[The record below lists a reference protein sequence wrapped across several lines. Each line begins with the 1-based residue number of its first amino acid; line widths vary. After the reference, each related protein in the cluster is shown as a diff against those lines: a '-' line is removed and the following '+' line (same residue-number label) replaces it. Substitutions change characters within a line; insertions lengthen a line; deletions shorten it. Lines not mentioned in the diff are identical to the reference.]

1 VAKLYFAQLS
11 DTHLLDAQSPAR
23 LEFLDPVQLAS
34 LAFRPHEMLTPF
46 VLDSMV
52 RRVNSLLFSE
62 MTGTP
67 LAFAINTGDTTD
79 NRQYNELRWVI
90 DMLDGRTVQP
100 RSGGS
105 AYEGVQRGNSNS
117 YYYHPDQPAVDS
129 YGKTHNFPAY
139 PGLLDAA
146 EMALSAAGLR
156 VPWYAVYGNH
166 DGLVQGNLPAGRI
179 LERSA
184 TGGVKIIGFPFSVEV
199 RAQFTRDLLRGDPTA
214 WTLLLAWAQFQ
225 TQGAVAL
232 VTPDS
237 NRRIVSRQDWIK
249 EHFTTIGSPVGH
261 GFSTQNVASD
271 TAYYTFDPVPG
282 VHCVV
287 LDTVNGSGGANGSID
302 QKAIRLARWES
313 RRECGKLTLVFG
325 TTASERWTT

>member
-1 VAKLYFAQLS
+1 
-11 DTHLLDAQSPAR
+11 
-23 LEFLDPVQLAS
+23 
-34 LAFRPHEMLTPF
+34 
-46 VLDSMV
+46 
-52 RRVNSLLFSE
+52 
-62 MTGTP
+62 
-67 LAFAINTGDTTD
+67 
-79 NRQYNELRWVI
+79 
-90 DMLDGRTVQP
+90 
-100 RSGGS
+100 
-105 AYEGVQRGNSNS
+105 
-117 YYYHPDQPAVDS
+117 
-129 YGKTHNFPAY
+129 
-139 PGLLDAA
+139 
-146 EMALSAAGLR
+146 
-156 VPWYAVYGNH
+156 
-166 DGLVQGNLPAGRI
+166 
-179 LERSA
+179 
-184 TGGVKIIGFPFSVEV
+184 VEV

-302 QKAIRLARWES
+302 QKQFDWLDGNLAANA
-313 RRECGKLTLVFG
+313 GKLTLVFG
-325 TTASERWTT
+325 HHSIGTMDNLKLRENNPGPPRSGADLEKLLWKHPNVVAFVNGHTHANTVIPHANPALAGAGFWEINTAAHIDFPEQSRVIEVFDNGDGTLSIFATMVDHLAEPDTPALTPLGLATISRELAFNDPQVPASLGTGTPLDRNVELILGRPSL